1 MPHYTLNTL
10 YVEEAYSLAVA
21 FSTALSAGVDTMH
34 LTYHQVNGVR
44 LNLPGY
50 APDYLVSQ
58 SDFEK
63 VLEIF
68 QGEEYGE
75 RLQQQRYLLQFN
87 PTYYFSLLRQAVE
100 AYFPAFDP
108 GV

>member
-44 LNLPGY
+44 LNLGTPRTT
-50 APDYLVSQ
+50 S
-58 SDFEK
+58 
-63 VLEIF
+63 
-68 QGEEYGE
+68 
-75 RLQQQRYLLQFN
+75 
-87 PTYYFSLLRQAVE
+87 
-100 AYFPAFDP
+100 
-108 GV
+108 